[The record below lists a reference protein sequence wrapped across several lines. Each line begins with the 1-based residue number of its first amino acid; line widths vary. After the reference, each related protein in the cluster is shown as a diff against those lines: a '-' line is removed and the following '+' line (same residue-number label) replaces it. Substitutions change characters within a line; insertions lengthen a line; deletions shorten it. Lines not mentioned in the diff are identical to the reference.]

1 MASPKS
7 LRKMAQDIKSR
18 MNGGATQNKYDVP
31 NYQRASDGDNEV
43 DDDEGFESARDDG
56 TTHPVFQEMENTK
69 PTQAISMSR
78 QKYNTEAKHEALL
91 HYSSG
96 GDPLAKAEQKA
107 VAMRASK
114 KASILQSK
122 RAGSLAKNG
131 LASAEDR
138 SGIDNE
144 L

>member
-18 MNGGATQNKYDVP
+18 MNGGATQSKYDVP

-69 PTQAISMSR
+69 PTQAINMSR

-131 LASAEDR
+131 LASTEDR